1 VKIAYLGPPGSY
13 SEEAVKNWDSVA
25 ELIPVDSIHAVAKYV
40 SDKKVD
46 HGMVP
51 IENSIEG
58 GVTSTL
64 DLLIHDFE
72 LSISGESVLTIKHC
86 LMAQSNL
93 DVSEITKVFSHPQS
107 LGQCRKF
114 LNSILPSAEIIA
126 SLSNSR
132 AVEDMMNGHDSTIAA
147 IASERAA
154 NIYGAKILK
163 KNIQDNLNN
172 ETRFVLLSHQD
183 HIPTG
188 NDKTS
193 LCFEYGDDAP
203 GILSESLR
211 VFASRDINLVKI
223 ESRPNKIDLGKYVFF
238 VDIEGH
244 RTEDKVTEAISVL
257 KTQVSKI
264 KILGSYPNK

>member
-1 VKIAYLGPPGSY
+1 MKIAYLGPPGSY
-13 SEEAVKNWDSVA
+13 SEEAVKNWDSTA
-25 ELIPVDSIHAVAKYV
+25 ELIPVDSIHAVAKCV
-40 SDKKVD
+40 SDGKVD

-64 DLLIHDFE
+64 DLLIHDFD

-86 LMAQSNL
+86 LMGQTNL
-93 DVSEITKVFSHPQS
+93 DMSKITKIFSHPQS
-107 LGQCRKF
+107 LGQCRNF
-114 LNSILPSAEIIA
+114 LNTILPSVELIA

-132 AVEDMMNGHDSTIAA
+132 AVEEMMNGKDNTIAA

-154 NIYGAKILK
+154 NIYKAQIIKRD
-163 KNIQDNLNN
+163 IQDNLNN
-172 ETRFVLLSHQD
+172 ATRFVLLSHID
-183 HIPTG
+183 HAPTG

-193 LCFEYGDDAP
+193 LCFEYDGDAP

-211 VFASRDINLVKI
+211 EFASRDINLVKI
-223 ESRPNKIDLGKYVFF
+223 ESRPNKVDLGKYVFF

-244 RTEDKVTEAISVL
+244 RTEDKVMAAISVL
-257 KTQVSKI
+257 ETQVSKI
-264 KILGSYPNK
+264 KILGSYPNQ